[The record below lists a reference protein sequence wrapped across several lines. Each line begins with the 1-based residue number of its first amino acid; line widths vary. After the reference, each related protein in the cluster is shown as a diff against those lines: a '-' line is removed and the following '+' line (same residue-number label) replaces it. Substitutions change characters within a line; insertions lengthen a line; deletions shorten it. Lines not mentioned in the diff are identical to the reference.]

1 MTPSQPGPTL
11 DSYPTERS
19 CPFSPPDAFD
29 RLRGQAE
36 LPTVEVLR
44 GGRPWLITRYEDA
57 RAVLASE
64 NFSARIDR
72 SGFPLV
78 TPTDLQQLD
87 SERPSLVRTD
97 DPEHL
102 QKRRRLT
109 RDFTVKRI
117 NALEP
122 EIQRVIDECVDGLLR
137 AGRPADL
144 VAELALPVPSRVI
157 CLLLGVPYDK
167 HEFFQRKSAEALSG
181 QADVDTVRTALDE
194 LAEYLDELAEQKLR
208 APQEDLISRLVHE
221 FHEPGIMDRAEL
233 INTAMTLLIAGF
245 ETTSNMISL
254 GTAALLHHPAQL
266 ERFLAGDSAFQANA
280 VEELLRYLTIAQNPR
295 QFVAVADTRIGDNLI
310 RAGEGVL
317 VSLPSANRDPAAFDD
332 ADVLDLGRSARHH
345 LAFSYGTHQCL
356 GQSLARREL
365 LLTFQT
371 LFTRV
376 PTLRLVD
383 SVEEFDLKIGTRV
396 HGFNSLNVTW

>member
-11 DSYPTERS
+11 DSYPTQRS
-19 CPFSPPDAFD
+19 CPFSPPDVFD

-44 GGRPWLITRYEDA
+44 GGRPWLITRYDDA
-57 RAVLASE
+57 RAVLASG
-64 NFSARIDR
+64 NFSARMDR

-122 EIQRVIDECVDGLLR
+122 EIQHVIDECVDGLLH

-157 CLLLGVPYDK
+157 CLLLGVPYDQ

-194 LAEYLDELAEQKLR
+194 LAEYLASWPSRSGALR
-208 APQEDLISRLVHE
+208 RKTCSRAWCTSSTSRGSWIAP
-221 FHEPGIMDRAEL
+221 
-233 INTAMTLLIAGF
+233 N
-245 ETTSNMISL
+245 
-254 GTAALLHHPAQL
+254 
-266 ERFLAGDSAFQANA
+266 
-280 VEELLRYLTIAQNPR
+280 
-295 QFVAVADTRIGDNLI
+295 
-310 RAGEGVL
+310 
-317 VSLPSANRDPAAFDD
+317 
-332 ADVLDLGRSARHH
+332 
-345 LAFSYGTHQCL
+345 
-356 GQSLARREL
+356 
-365 LLTFQT
+365 
-371 LFTRV
+371 
-376 PTLRLVD
+376 
-383 SVEEFDLKIGTRV
+383 
-396 HGFNSLNVTW
+396 